1 MAVFHTKAF
10 IKHDDYMTP
19 KYAWEWIEDFIPK
32 DKVIWEA
39 FYGDGESGK
48 FLSALGF
55 NVIHEETDFFTN
67 NLGDVIVSNPPYINK
82 LDLNKLDNEVKNYEP
97 KLALNG
103 VLGGLSVIRKVIK
116 KSSELIK
123 KRGKFI
129 LEIGFDQK
137 NKVIKLLNKE
147 GFYINSA
154 IKDLAYNDRC
164 IICTKI

>member
-67 NLGDVIVSNPPYINK
+67 NLGDVIVSNPPFSKKKEVMTRLKEINK
-82 LDLNKLDNEVKNYEP
+82 PFIIICPSSMLNTQYIRNLFKDDRLQIIIPNKRINFKKLIDGKVPDNW
-97 KLALNG
+97 G
-103 VLGGLSVIRKVIK
+103 
-116 KSSELIK
+116 
-123 KRGKFI
+123 
-129 LEIGFDQK
+129 
-137 NKVIKLLNKE
+137 
-147 GFYINSA
+147 
-154 IKDLAYNDRC
+154 DRC
-164 IICTKI
+164 NFDCFYYCWKMDLPNDIVWL